1 MSKLQCFEVSHI
13 FGESYATE
21 SFICDHVVHLLD
33 AVVKVETLQTLA
45 VLAFAEFIHSN
56 ISDLTILQT

>member
-1 MSKLQCFEVSHI
+1 MSELQGLEVGHI

-45 VLAFAEFIHSN
+45 VLTFAKFIQSN
-56 ISDLTILQT
+56 ISHLAILQT